1 MKKYTSLFVFLI
13 LVFSFISCE
22 KVIDVDLNTAAPRLV
37 IDAALKW
44 EKGTDGATQK
54 IVLSTTTGY
63 FDQTIPKVSGATV
76 LVTNSN
82 EVDFIF
88 LETVPNSGEYICSNF
103 IPVLD
108 ETYVLTIVLNGVTYT
123 ATETLNAV
131 PSIDKIEQKDNAGVL
146 GNNIEVKFFYTDN
159 GLKDEFYL
167 YRHQLSTYAVP
178 EYRVSSD
185 DFYNGNQFFSRY
197 SNEDIKKDDTIDF
210 TLSAIS
216 EGYFNY
222 LQVLL
227 DIAGSA
233 SGGGP
238 FQSPPATVRGNII
251 NTTDSNNY
259 ALGFFSVSETA
270 HVLYVVQ

>member
-1 MKKYTSLFVFLI
+1 MFLA

-22 KVIDVDLNTAAPRLV
+22 EVIDVDLNTAAPRLV

-63 FDQTIPKVSGATV
+63 FDQNIPKVSGANV
-76 LVTNSN
+76 LVTNSS
-82 EVDFIF
+82 EVDFNF
-88 LETVPNSGEYICSNF
+88 LETVPNSGEYICTNF
-103 IPVLD
+103 IPVLG

-123 ATETLNAV
+123 ATEKLNAV

-146 GNNIEVKFFYTDN
+146 GTSIEVKFFYTDN
-159 GLKDEFYL
+159 GLKDDFYL
-167 YRHQLSTYAVP
+167 YRHQLSRYAVP

-259 ALGFFSVSETA
+259 ALGFFSISETA